1 MDGKLNKNV
10 EISTG
15 IHLSTQLILHE
26 LTEVSLRMKLQ
37 IHCKTA
43 KYSSVQQT
51 RKVMKFLKHRKST
64 LSTLR
69 KTHIYSL
76 KHKRRKRTAPSWVGV
91 EKWKRNLGCSL
102 G

>member
-1 MDGKLNKNV
+1 MNQNV

-15 IHLSTQLILHE
+15 IHLPTQLILHE
-26 LTEVSLRMKLQ
+26 LTEVSLRKKLQ

-43 KYSSVQQT
+43 KYSSVRQT

-64 LSTLR
+64 LSALG
-69 KTHIYSL
+69 KTHIHNL
-76 KHKRRKRTAPSWVGV
+76 KHERRKRTAPSQVGV
-91 EKWKRNLGCSL
+91 EKWERNLGCSP